1 MDELMDLLVKDES
14 PNQISDKIKDILFAK
29 TADKVTGA
37 RPNIMNSIFDG
48 DQPEGQQSVEP
59 EVEISSDEEEN

>member
-29 TADKVTGA
+29 TADKVTDA

-48 DQPEGQQSVEP
+48 DQPEEQQSVEP
-59 EVEISSDEEEN
+59 EVKISSDEEEN

>member
-1 MDELMDLLVKDES
+1 M
-14 PNQISDKIKDILFAK
+14 FAK
-29 TADKVTGA
+29 TADKVTDA

-48 DQPEGQQSVEP
+48 DQPEEQQSVEP